1 MSIKKP
7 YIQIHK
13 TDINYSYWKLMSSNG
28 VKIAHSQK
36 VWYDMKPCR
45 ASAHRAGVTLG
56 LEVRNE
62 K

>member
-7 YIQIHK
+7 YIQIVK
-13 TDINYSYWKLMSSNG
+13 ATEDYYYWALLSGNG
-28 VKIAHSQK
+28 KRIAVSEARDK
-36 VWYDMKPCR
+36 MKPCR